1 MKRQIITGL
10 RFLVLMIILTG
21 LVYPG
26 LVTIITS
33 VFFPDEAH
41 GSLIER
47 NGVTIGSK
55 LIGQN
60 FDSPKYFWSRP
71 SYNNYNP
78 LPSGGSNLG
87 LLNPLLAE
95 KIMQRRNAF
104 LHDNKIE
111 KNLNIPAE
119 MVTASASGLDPHI
132 SPTAALLQV
141 SRIAQVR
148 GMDKAGQNKLVILI
162 NDLTEERQFSFLG
175 EPRINVFLLNLKT
188 DSLK

>member
-1 MKRQIITGL
+1 
-10 RFLVLMIILTG
+10 MIILTG

-47 NGVTIGSK
+47 DGVTIGSK

-95 KIMQRRNAF
+95 TIRQRENKF
-104 LHDNKIE
+104 LHDNKIV
-111 KNLNIPAE
+111 KNLNFPAE

-132 SPTAALLQV
+132 SPDSSFVTGKQDCSGA
-141 SRIAQVR
+141 RN
-148 GMDKAGQNKLVILI
+148 GQ
-162 NDLTEERQFSFLG
+162 DRTG
-175 EPRINVFLLNLKT
+175 
-188 DSLK
+188 